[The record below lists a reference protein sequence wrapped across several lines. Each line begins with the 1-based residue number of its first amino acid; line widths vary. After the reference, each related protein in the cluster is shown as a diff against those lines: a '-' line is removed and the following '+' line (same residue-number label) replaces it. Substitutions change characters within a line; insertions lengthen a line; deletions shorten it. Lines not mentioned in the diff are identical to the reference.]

1 MFIATLALS
10 PGPSPL
16 EGVGDEAT
24 SGLCSYSARWSVM
37 RGQLYIVGS
46 CNPNL
51 PQIIGAKSPS
61 FYINNILTHE
71 PQEDHIDQNV
81 VYTPV

>member
-1 MFIATLALS
+1 
-10 PGPSPL
+10 
-16 EGVGDEAT
+16 
-24 SGLCSYSARWSVM
+24 M

-61 FYINNILTHE
+61 FNINNILTHE